1 MGNGIGSVPFGSDG
15 PFRPYISAGVGAIA
29 LHTNVFTSVRGIDT
43 TSTNL
48 SRFGSNLGGRLMVFA
63 DHVGV
68 RGDVRH
74 YSATTSD
81 DVVPIRRGSAGDL
94 TRALLSGSSSG
105 GPTWASRFAGNEAT
119 HRL

>member
-1 MGNGIGSVPFGSDG
+1 MKNVGALSRSPEVSTIIGSSTAE
-15 PFRPYISAGVGAIA
+15 SSLGAIA

-94 TRALLSGSSSG
+94 TRALLSGLQFWRADVG
-105 GPTWASRFAGNEAT
+105 VAFRW
-119 HRL
+119 